1 MGQPLVVI
9 MGVSGCG
16 KTTIGLLLAERTGWP
31 FLDADNLHP
40 AENIAKMA
48 AGTPLTDDDRWPWL
62 DDVAGWIAA
71 RSAAGEPGIV
81 ACSALKR
88 KYRDRL
94 READPEL
101 RLAYLR
107 TDPETLHERLAHR
120 VGHFFPQT
128 LLNAQL
134 TDLEHPAADEHP
146 IIVPSGQSPAEQV
159 DAILAAL
166 GR

>member
-16 KTTIGLLLAERTGWP
+16 KTTVGLLLAEKTGWP
-31 FLDADNLHP
+31 FLDGDTLHS
-40 AENIAKMA
+40 AENVAKMA
-48 AGTPLTDDDRWPWL
+48 GGTPLTDADRWPWL
-62 DDVAGWIAA
+62 DQIALWIAGRYAA
-71 RSAAGEPGIV
+71 REPGIV

-88 KYRDRL
+88 SYRDRL
-94 READPEL
+94 RKADPEL

-107 TDPETLHERLAHR
+107 TDPETLHERLSHR

-134 TDLEHPAADEHP
+134 TDLEHPAPDEHP
-146 IIVPSGQSPAEQV
+146 IIVPSGRSPSEQV
-159 DAILAAL
+159 DAILASLA
-166 GR
+166 R